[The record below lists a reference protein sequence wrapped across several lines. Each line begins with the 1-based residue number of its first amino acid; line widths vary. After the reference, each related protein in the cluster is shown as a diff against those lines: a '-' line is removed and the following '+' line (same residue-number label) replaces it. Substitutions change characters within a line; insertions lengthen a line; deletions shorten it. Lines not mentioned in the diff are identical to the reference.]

1 MIKSIGLGM
10 CCLTLAISGVTRASY
25 IDLGGKYGDDKGYTD
40 KGDKGDSK
48 DCHFEVCPGSKLPE
62 GDFKLVLDPCHLPKG
77 GEGICDLKW
86 LVKGDHSICDIPDL
100 KGDKGGCFVPPPL
113 CGLPPSDPHGCGCDP
128 SAVPAP
134 ASAAF
139 GGLGVVGIMLVSA
152 FRKRKAAIL

>member
-86 LVKGDHSICDIPDL
+86 EDKSGHSICEI
-100 KGDKGGCFVPPPL
+100 GDPKDGGKGGCFVPPP
-113 CGLPPSDPHGCGCDP
+113 CEPLPPCDPHGC

-139 GGLGVVGIMLVSA
+139 GGLGVIGIMLASA
-152 FRKRKAAIL
+152 FRKRKAAIV